1 MSLNAQHQIKS
12 TGKRQAGLP
21 TGKAGFTL
29 IELPVVRKGF
39 TLIELLV
46 VIAIIALL
54 VGILA
59 PAITR
64 AIAMG
69 YNAKS
74 VAGMQELNSGAM
86 GYYKSNN
93 CYPGQKYKPKT
104 DGMGT
109 GSQVL
114 AACIFGDLNGN
125 GTLKGTA
132 TSPSDGY
139 VSWKSD
145 KTAIIEGEAWSLT
158 DRFPDPKAF
167 MYFPSD
173 PGNNGS
179 TVATAFTWGN
189 NSAYT
194 SETGAQTKFQGT
206 NDGDPN
212 WNSKMGVAQKYDTY
226 LIIGPG
232 IDRYYYTDD
241 DSKDAYSDN
250 VTNF

>member
-1 MSLNAQHQIKS
+1 MRKTRQSI
-12 TGKRQAGLP
+12 TG
-21 TGKAGFTL
+21 
-29 IELPVVRKGF
+29 LPVVRKGF

-46 VIAIIALL
+46 VITIIALL

-86 GYYKSNN
+86 GYYKDNN
-93 CYPGQKYKPKT
+93 AYPGQKYRPGT
-104 DGMGT
+104 TNMGT

-114 AACIFGDLNGN
+114 AACIFGNLRGDGVVID
-125 GTLKGTA
+125 
-132 TSPSDGY
+132 SSEPSDGY

-145 KTAIIEGEAWSLT
+145 KTDETNYWLT

-167 MYFPSD
+167 MYFPSK

-179 TVATAFTWGN
+179 AVDNDTNDNDAFHWEDNSVYATG
-189 NSAYT
+189 
-194 SETGAQTKFQGT
+194 ETGAQTKFQG
-206 NDGDPN
+206 DEGDADQPN

-241 DSKDAYSDN
+241 EGDDAYSDN